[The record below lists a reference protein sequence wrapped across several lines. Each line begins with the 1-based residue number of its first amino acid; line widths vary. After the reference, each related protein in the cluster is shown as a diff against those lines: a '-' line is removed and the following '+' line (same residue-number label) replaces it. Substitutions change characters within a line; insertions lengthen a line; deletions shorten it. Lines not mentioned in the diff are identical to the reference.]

1 MKIRHMADAESKREG
16 KILKT
21 GFFMRQIYRKNAY
34 QSGDYFLSKMVMD
47 PLKVSLLLKPS
58 QWST

>member
-1 MKIRHMADAESKREG
+1 MADAESKREG

-58 QWST
+58 Q